1 MFFSA
6 QYNALVCF
14 LVSPTPTAIPTMTH
28 RPEEDT
34 FGVSV
39 LFSPEI
45 ESTYMK
51 YNEVSQEH
59 MVKVLKTNPILN
71 HLSFHSFSFSHCTA
85 YLPAP
90 LWLVFYNFLST
101 FVHLCAVIDWIQI
114 IFSSEDFNR
123 DSAQRVSVALDCLEV
138 LITGKSFLLQIAL
151 FQQFDCYDLLFIVFI
166 LCLSGAFRRYIK
178 LYALYFPKGSVSWL

>member
-1 MFFSA
+1 MFFFVSA
-6 QYNALVCF
+6 HYDALVCF

-39 LFSPEI
+39 VFSPEI

-71 HLSFHSFSFSHCTA
+71 HFSFHSFSFYRLSA
-85 YLPAP
+85 GS
-90 LWLVFYNFLST
+90 LVACVLQLLKKVLSFI
-101 FVHLCAVIDWIQI
+101 FVL
-114 IFSSEDFNR
+114 
-123 DSAQRVSVALDCLEV
+123 
-138 LITGKSFLLQIAL
+138 
-151 FQQFDCYDLLFIVFI
+151 
-166 LCLSGAFRRYIK
+166 
-178 LYALYFPKGSVSWL
+178 

>member
-1 MFFSA
+1 MLDKSVTLKYLSVSQFCMSMWSCFFLFRSFKNIMFFSA

-123 DSAQRVSVALDCLEV
+123 DSAQREKRGPRLFGGPNYGEKLFASN
-138 LITGKSFLLQIAL
+138 SFIPA
-151 FQQFDCYDLLFIVFI
+151 V
-166 LCLSGAFRRYIK
+166 
-178 LYALYFPKGSVSWL
+178 